1 MGTLTCMNA
10 SKIVAASVSLGLA
23 LGLAGCGNEDAA
35 VEETT
40 AATSAAPVETQAA
53 PAAQLP
59 TAEELNEVLQ
69 RAADPNLPI
78 EERMHT
84 VQGGE
89 TVPELFDVMS
99 QSQAESGANFQVVK
113 PVLPDFE
120 PNQVLAS
127 VNLTAPDTEPTL
139 INDVTFVFEDG
150 QWKLSQQWACNL
162 VSSTLPPE
170 QVPQMCTANA
180 PVAPA
185 PVDPAQP
192 PADAPVEAPAE
203 NYQPAP
209 GL

>member
-1 MGTLTCMNA
+1 MNA
-10 SKIVAASVSLGLA
+10 PKFVAASLTLGLA
-23 LGLAGCGNEDAA
+23 LGLAGCGNDDTAT

-40 AATSAAPVETQAA
+40 TATSSAAPVETQAA

-69 RAADPNLPI
+69 RAADPNLPL
-78 EERMHT
+78 EQRMHT

-162 VSSTLPPE
+162 ISSTLPPE

-180 PVAPA
+180 PVAPQ
-185 PVDPAQP
+185 PVDPAP
-192 PADAPVEAPAE
+192 APADAPAE

>member
-1 MGTLTCMNA
+1 MNA
-10 SKIVAASVSLGLA
+10 PKFAVATVSLGLA
-23 LGLAGCGNEDAA
+23 LGLAGCASDDATT

-40 AATSAAPVETQAA
+40 ATTSAPVETQAA
-53 PAAQLP
+53 PTAQLP
-59 TAEELNEVLQ
+59 TAEELNAVLQ

-78 EERMHT
+78 EERMNT

-170 QVPQMCTANA
+170 QVPAMCTANA
-180 PVAPA
+180 PVAPQ
-185 PVDPAQP
+185 PVDPAQA
-192 PADAPVEAPAE
+192 PADAPADAPGPAE

-209 GL
+209 AL

>member
-1 MGTLTCMNA
+1 MNA
-10 SKIVAASVSLGLA
+10 PKFAVATFSLGLA
-23 LGLAGCGNEDAA
+23 LGLAGCANDDATT

-40 AATSAAPVETQAA
+40 ATTSAAVETQAA

-59 TAEELNEVLQ
+59 TAEELNAVLQ

-89 TVPELFDVMS
+89 TAPELFDVMS

-139 INDVTFVFEDG
+139 INDVTFVFENG

-170 QVPQMCTANA
+170 QVPAMCVANA
-180 PVAPA
+180 PVAPQ
-185 PVDPAQP
+185 PVDPA
-192 PADAPVEAPAE
+192 PAPAPAPAE

>member
-1 MGTLTCMNA
+1 MNA
-10 SKIVAASVSLGLA
+10 PKFAVATLSFGLA
-23 LGLAGCGNEDAA
+23 LGLAGCASDDATT

-40 AATSAAPVETQAA
+40 ATTSAAVETQAAPAA

-59 TAEELNEVLQ
+59 TAEELNAVLQ

-89 TVPELFDVMS
+89 TAPELFDVMS

-139 INDVTFVFEDG
+139 INDVTFVFENG

-170 QVPQMCTANA
+170 QVPAMCVANA
-180 PVAPA
+180 PVAPQ
-185 PVDPAQP
+185 PVDPA
-192 PADAPVEAPAE
+192 PAPAPAPAE